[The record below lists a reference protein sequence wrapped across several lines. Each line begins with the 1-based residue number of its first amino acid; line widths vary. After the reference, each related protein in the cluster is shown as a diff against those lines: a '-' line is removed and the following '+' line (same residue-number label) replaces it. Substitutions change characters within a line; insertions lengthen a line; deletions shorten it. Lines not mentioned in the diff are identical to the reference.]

1 MLVSK
6 AAVTCHVRYEATRK
20 KRAHGPCN
28 AAPGLWLLGSTQN
41 AGTVQPD
48 PQVMESGRGT
58 RWVWLAPN
66 ALTKTLGH
74 HGVQCV
80 LRWRRRCLLVVVIAR
95 EPLSN
100 EGVAVDVG
108 SIHGNG
114 RLAVGILRKQH
125 TAYAF
130 NPHRPHG
137 A

>member
-1 MLVSK
+1 MLVGKS
-6 AAVTCHVRYEATRK
+6 AVTCHVRHEATRK
-20 KRAHGPCN
+20 KRAHCPRN
-28 AAPGLWLLGSTQN
+28 AAPGLWLLRSTQN

-58 RWVWLAPN
+58 RWVWLAPD

-100 EGVAVDVG
+100 EGVAVVIRG
-108 SIHGNG
+108 VHGNG
-114 RLAVGILRKQH
+114 RLAVGTMRK
-125 TAYAF
+125 
-130 NPHRPHG
+130 
-137 A
+137 